1 MHHWRS
7 ITVTNKVLVSFI
19 VLSVSTLLLSQSVS
33 AQMEKAII
41 GYPSRSYN
49 ILVLHV
55 AEVKGFFRDEKL
67 DPVIVQIGGGTGITA
82 ALSGDLHYY
91 WNFTA
96 PVVGVLNQGLP
107 VKIIAVF
114 NTLLHQVVAR
124 PEIKSAVDLHGKKF
138 GVTRIQGPDHLQ
150 AIGILQAKG
159 ADPKNIQF
167 VNFAGGD
174 PARVLVL
181 RKGLVDAIA
190 VSPPNPYTLQKEGYT
205 VIGGPRDL
213 KIPNLA
219 SALSATDQR
228 LKQRPDHIKKVLRAL
243 MRGLQFVH
251 QNRDDT
257 TKIMMRWLN
266 ESQEIASASY
276 DTLLPELS
284 RDGTFS
290 DTEIQHSIEGI
301 KMAISSTK
309 SISLSQIRDFTILHQ
324 VQKELGVR

>member
-1 MHHWRS
+1 MAAALLVIS
-7 ITVTNKVLVSFI
+7 QTVT
-19 VLSVSTLLLSQSVS
+19 
-33 AQMEKAII
+33 AQTEKAVI

-55 AEVKGFFRDEKL
+55 ADVKGFFRDEKL
-67 DPVIVQIGGGTGITA
+67 EPVIVQIGGGTGITA
-82 ALSGDLHYY
+82 LMSGDLHYY

-96 PVVGVLNQGLP
+96 PVVAVMNQNVP
-107 VKIIAVF
+107 VKIIAIF

-124 PEIKSAVDLHGKKF
+124 PEIKRAVDLHGKRF

-150 AIGILQAKG
+150 AMAVLQTKG
-159 ADPKNIQF
+159 ADPQKVNF

-213 KIPNLA
+213 EVPNLA
-219 SALSATDQR
+219 SALATTDQR
-228 LKQRPDHIKKVLRAL
+228 LKQRPDHTRKVLRAL
-243 MRGLQFVH
+243 VRGLQFVRE
-251 QNRDDT
+251 NRAET
-257 TKIMMRWLN
+257 IKIMMQWLN

-284 RDGTFS
+284 KDGTFS
-290 DTEIQHSIEGI
+290 DTEIRHSIDGI
-301 KMAISSTK
+301 IAGMKITSNKPAA
-309 SISLSQIRDFTILHQ
+309 LSQFRDFTILRQ
-324 VQKELGVR
+324 VQKELGIP

>member
-1 MHHWRS
+1 MIAGS
-7 ITVTNKVLVSFI
+7 I
-19 VLSVSTLLLSQSVS
+19 VLFSQAVW
-33 AQMEKAII
+33 AQTEKAII

-55 AEVKGFFRDEKL
+55 AEVKGFFREEKL
-67 DPVIVQIGGGTGITA
+67 EPVIVQIGGGTGITA
-82 ALSGDLHYY
+82 LMSGDLHYY

-96 PVVGVLNQGLP
+96 PIVAVMNQGVP
-107 VKIIAVF
+107 VKIIAIF

-124 PEIKSAVDLHGKKF
+124 PEIKSAVDLHGKRF

-150 AIGILQAKG
+150 AMAVLQTKG
-159 ADPKNIQF
+159 ADPKKINF

-174 PARVLVL
+174 PARVVVL

-190 VSPPNPYTLQKEGYT
+190 VSPPNPYTLQKEGYN

-213 KIPNLA
+213 EVPNLA
-219 SALSATDQR
+219 SALSTTDQR
-228 LKQRPDHIKKVLRAL
+228 LKQQPDHVQKVLRAL
-243 MRGLQFVH
+243 LRGLQFVRA
-251 QNRDDT
+251 NRDET
-257 TKIMMRWLN
+257 IKIMMRWLN

-284 RDGTFS
+284 KDGTFS

-301 KMAISSTK
+301 KMGMGIGSSK
-309 SISLSQIRDFTILHQ
+309 STSLSQFRDFTVLRQ
-324 VQKELGVR
+324 VQKELGNR